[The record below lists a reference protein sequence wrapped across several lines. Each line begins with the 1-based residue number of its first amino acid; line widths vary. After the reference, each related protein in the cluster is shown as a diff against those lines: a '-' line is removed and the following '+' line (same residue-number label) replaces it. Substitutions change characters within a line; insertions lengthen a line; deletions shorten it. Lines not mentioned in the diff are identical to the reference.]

1 MNTDKITDSKNTERT
16 TLEGGSKE
24 ALNQKTSVQFILS
37 TSLGVLTI
45 ILVAA
50 SAYYGLIRF

>member
-1 MNTDKITDSKNTERT
+1 MKSDNATNSNNTERT

-24 ALNQKTSVQFILS
+24 ALNKKTSEQFLLS
-37 TSLGVLTI
+37 ITLGVLTI
-45 ILVAA
+45 LIGAI

>member
-1 MNTDKITDSKNTERT
+1 MKSDNVTNSNNTERT

-24 ALNQKTSVQFILS
+24 ALNKKTSEQFLLS
-37 TSLGVLTI
+37 IALGVITI
-45 ILVAA
+45 LIAAA

>member
-1 MNTDKITDSKNTERT
+1 MKTDNITNSNNTERT

-24 ALNQKTSVQFILS
+24 ALNQKTSIQFILS
-37 TSLGVLTI
+37 ITLGVLTI
-45 ILVAA
+45 VLVAA

>member
-1 MNTDKITDSKNTERT
+1 MKTNNVSNSNNTERT

-24 ALNQKTSVQFILS
+24 ALNKKTSVQFILS
-37 TSLGVLTI
+37 TTLGVITI
-45 ILVAA
+45 LLAAA

>member
-1 MNTDKITDSKNTERT
+1 MNTDKITDSNNTERT

-37 TSLGVLTI
+37 TSLRLLTI

>member
-1 MNTDKITDSKNTERT
+1 MNTDKITDSNNTERT
-16 TLEGGSKE
+16 TIEGGSKE

>member
-1 MNTDKITDSKNTERT
+1 MTSDNLSNSNNTERT

-37 TSLGVLTI
+37 TSLGVITI

>member
-1 MNTDKITDSKNTERT
+1 MTSDNVSNSSNTERT

-24 ALNQKTSVQFILS
+24 ALNQKTSVQFLLS
-37 TSLGVLTI
+37 TSLGVITI

-50 SAYYGLIRF
+50 TAYYGLIRF

>member
-1 MNTDKITDSKNTERT
+1 MNADKITDSNNTERT

>member
-1 MNTDKITDSKNTERT
+1 MNTDNVTNSNNTERT

-24 ALNQKTSVQFILS
+24 ALNKKTSAQFLLS
-37 TSLGVLTI
+37 ISLGVITI
-45 ILVAA
+45 IIAAA

>member
-1 MNTDKITDSKNTERT
+1 MNTEKITDSNNTERT

>member
-1 MNTDKITDSKNTERT
+1 MKTENITNSNNIERT

-24 ALNQKTSVQFILS
+24 ALNQKTSIQFLLS
-37 TSLGVLTI
+37 ITLGVLTI
-45 ILVAA
+45 VLVAA

>member
-1 MNTDKITDSKNTERT
+1 MKADNINNSNNTERT

-24 ALNQKTSVQFILS
+24 ALNQKTSIQFVLS
-37 TSLGVLTI
+37 ITLGVLTI
-45 ILVAA
+45 VLVAA